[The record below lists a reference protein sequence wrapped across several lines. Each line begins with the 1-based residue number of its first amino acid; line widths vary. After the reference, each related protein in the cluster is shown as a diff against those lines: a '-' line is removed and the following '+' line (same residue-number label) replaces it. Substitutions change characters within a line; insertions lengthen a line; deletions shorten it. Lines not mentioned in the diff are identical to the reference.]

1 MKWENPEQIDSI
13 DEQFKSP
20 EILKLGEEEVEVVDI
35 KPENPKTEIPTIL
48 VPGWTATPETFKDNI
63 LDLAELNRRVISI
76 NAPHGI
82 DVSEQ
87 VENIPEA
94 ELRKVVALAKVLEEK
109 KIDKVD
115 IVAHSEGGLYGTIAA
130 TLYPE
135 KIRNLILVDPASMIG
150 KDNPRRLSTD
160 FSMDFL
166 KQAVRGIKDGEA
178 RKAIFR
184 LSKESVKAMARNPMQ
199 AVKQVFAMSDSDIR
213 GMLEK
218 LKKQGVGISVIHAVD
233 DKAFPMERMQ
243 EMVNTDQVDGFY
255 SIKGTHNEILL
266 NHKRCSELADQALSD
281 LEKRQKK

>member
-1 MKWENPEQIDSI
+1 MKLEQPEQKLTIEEQFENPDIIELAD
-13 DEQFKSP
+13 K
-20 EILKLGEEEVEVVDI
+20 KLEVVDI
-35 KPENPKTEIPTIL
+35 KPENQKTEVPTML

-94 ELRKVVALAKVLEEK
+94 ELRKVAAIAKVLEEK
-109 KIDKVD
+109 KLEKID
-115 IVAHSEGGLYGTIAA
+115 IVAHSEGGLYGTLAA

-135 KIRNLILVDPASMIG
+135 KVRNLILVDPASMIG

-166 KQAVRGIKDGEA
+166 KQGIRSIKDGEA
-178 RKAIFR
+178 RKAVFR
-184 LSKESVKAMARNPMQ
+184 LSKESVKAMAKNPMQ
-199 AVKQVFAMSDSDIR
+199 AVKQVFAMSNSDIR

-281 LEKRQKK
+281 LEKKQRK